1 MCTQTLILLL
11 KNYKGD
17 MLVIHGLKDQV
28 VDVKAAYRYR
38 EAIPSCKLGIYEELD
53 HGIAGEDSE
62 KALNELMEFLK

>member
-1 MCTQTLILLL
+1 
-11 KNYKGD
+11 

-38 EAIPSCKLGIYEELD
+38 EAIHSCKLGIYEELD

-62 KALNELMEFLK
+62 KALNEMIEFLK